1 MTEYKTQNR
10 DHLLFEKTNHL
21 YDLAYNIG
29 DEIPISEE
37 DGLKNA
43 IIIKLLTG
51 YQELYKTDNP
61 TYQNFG
67 NRAWELIKANKTS
80 DNAFKIEQYSYEAL
94 NEIRRIKSVNEIK
107 VTDNLDNHGYNI
119 FFNVTSL
126 NDTDVIG
133 DVSITSDSSK
143 LTCYLTVDT
152 IYNFTTE
159 DAESNYQVTF
169 TLLDELGNPI
179 SDELIYMYVD
189 DEYYRVCKT
198 GEDGVGTIYYY
209 DNVTDDTM
217 VYGAFKGNNRFKQ
230 IISNKIPLRVGGKI
244 IYD

>member
-1 MTEYKTQNR
+1 MSYKTLNK
-10 DHLLFEKTNHL
+10 DYKLIPKSNGL
-21 YDLAYNIG
+21 YDVSYIAG
-29 DEIPISEE
+29 DITPTEGLDS
-37 DGLKNA
+37 LKNA

-61 TYQNFG
+61 TYMDFG

-126 NDTDVIG
+126 NDTDVTG

-179 SDELIYMYVD
+179 SDELIYIYVD

-198 GEDGVGTIYYY
+198 SEDGVGTIYYY
-209 DNVTDDTM
+209 DNVTDDTT
-217 VYGAFKGNNRFKQ
+217 VYGEFKGDSKFNR
-230 IISNKIPLRVGGKI
+230 IISDKIPLRLGGGR
-244 IYD
+244 